1 MEIIKIKEND
11 FNDISK
17 NFNNVTFH
25 QTSNWATLKSYTG
38 WKPLYLGLKDKD
50 IKVVGLF
57 LLKKMPLL
65 SSYIA
70 YCPRG
75 YLMDYTNIELLK
87 QFNTLL
93 IPYLKKEKVFELII
107 DPYVLLNQRDIDG
120 NLLEDSFD
128 NHYIVDTLK
137 GIGYKHTGFNLNYEN
152 LQPRFLFRLN
162 IKDKTI
168 DKIINGFKKEAKRRA
183 NKKDFFAINIREL
196 KEDEIETFKD
206 LMNMTSKR
214 RGFVDRSLGYYK
226 QMYKALNENK
236 ILRYMVAE
244 IDVDKCRE
252 NAQNEINKIEARV
265 AKLKLHEE
273 ANKGRIKEELVTINS
288 NKNIIEQLDKLEKER
303 GKIVPLSTVCLMSY
317 GKEAIMLLAGNDEE
331 YLQHFNTSNIIV
343 AELIKLCKKEGYDY
357 YNFYGITGNFDP
369 NNEAYGLYAYKKQ
382 YGGEVV
388 ELIGQFEYIINPF
401 MKKMYDL
408 MLKVYKLTKK

>member
-17 NFNNVTFH
+17 NFDNVTFH
-25 QTSNWATLKSYTG
+25 QTSNWATLKAYTG
-38 WKPLYLGLKDKD
+38 WKPLYLGLKDNE

-65 SSYIA
+65 NSYIA

-75 YLMDYTNIELLK
+75 YLMDYTNIKLLK
-87 QFNTLL
+87 QFNNLL

-120 NLLEDSFD
+120 NIIEDGFD

-137 GIGYKHTGFNLNYEN
+137 EIGYRHTGFNLNYEN

-162 IKDKTI
+162 IKDKTV
-168 DKIINGFKKEAKRRA
+168 DEIINGFKKEAKRRA
-183 NKKDFFAINIREL
+183 NKKDFFAINVREL
-196 KEDEIETFKD
+196 KENEVETFKD

-226 QMYKALNENK
+226 QMYNALNENK

-244 IDVDKCRE
+244 IDVDKCRA
-252 NAQNEINKIEARV
+252 NAQNEIDKIEARV
-265 AKLKLHEE
+265 VKLRQHEE
-273 ANKGRIKEELVTINS
+273 NNKGRIKEELVTINS
-288 NKNIIEQLDKLEKER
+288 NKKIIEQLDKLEKER

-343 AELIKLCKKEGYDY
+343 AELIKLCKKEGYEY

-369 NNEAYGLYAYKKQ
+369 NNEAYGLYSYKKQ

-388 ELIGQFEYIINPF
+388 ELIGQFEYIINHF

>member
-11 FNDISK
+11 FNDVSK
-17 NFNNVTFH
+17 NFDNVTFH
-25 QTSNWATLKSYTG
+25 QTSNWATLKAYTG
-38 WKPLYLGLKDKD
+38 WKPLYLGLKDNE

-65 SSYIA
+65 NSYIA

-75 YLMDYTNIELLK
+75 YLMDYTNIKLLK
-87 QFNTLL
+87 QFNNLL

-120 NLLEDSFD
+120 NIIEDGFD

-137 GIGYKHTGFNLNYEN
+137 EIGYRHTGFNLNYEN

-162 IKDKTI
+162 IKDKTV
-168 DKIINGFKKEAKRRA
+168 DEIINGFKKEAKRRA
-183 NKKDFFAINIREL
+183 NKKDFFAINVREL
-196 KEDEIETFKD
+196 KENEIETFKD

-226 QMYKALNENK
+226 QMYNALNENK

-244 IDVDKCRE
+244 IDVDKCRA
-252 NAQNEINKIEARV
+252 NAQNEIDKIEARV
-265 AKLKLHEE
+265 VKLRQHEE
-273 ANKGRIKEELVTINS
+273 NNKGRIKEELVTINS
-288 NKNIIEQLDKLEKER
+288 NKKIIEQLDKLEKER

-343 AELIKLCKKEGYDY
+343 AELIKLCKKEGYEY

-369 NNEAYGLYAYKKQ
+369 NNEAYGLYSYKKQ

>member
-17 NFNNVTFH
+17 NFDNVTFH
-25 QTSNWATLKSYTG
+25 QTSNWATLKAYTG
-38 WKPLYLGLKDKD
+38 WKPLYLGLKDNE

-65 SSYIA
+65 NSYIA

-75 YLMDYTNIELLK
+75 YLMDYTNIKLLK
-87 QFNTLL
+87 QFNNLL

-120 NLLEDSFD
+120 NIIEDGFD

-137 GIGYKHTGFNLNYEN
+137 EIGYRHTGFNLNYEN

-162 IKDKTI
+162 IKDKTV
-168 DKIINGFKKEAKRRA
+168 DEIINGFKKEAKRRA
-183 NKKDFFAINIREL
+183 NKKDFFAINVREL
-196 KEDEIETFKD
+196 KENEVETFKD

-226 QMYKALNENK
+226 QMYNALNENK

-244 IDVDKCRE
+244 IDVDKCRA
-252 NAQNEINKIEARV
+252 NAQNEIDKIEARV
-265 AKLKLHEE
+265 VKLRQHEE
-273 ANKGRIKEELVTINS
+273 NNKGRIKEELVTINS
-288 NKNIIEQLDKLEKER
+288 NKKIIEQLDKLEKER

-343 AELIKLCKKEGYDY
+343 AELIKLCKKEGYEY

-369 NNEAYGLYAYKKQ
+369 NNEAYGLYSYKKQ
-382 YGGEVV
+382 YGGEVI

>member
-17 NFNNVTFH
+17 NFDNVTFH
-25 QTSNWATLKSYTG
+25 QTSNWATLKAYTG
-38 WKPLYLGLKDKD
+38 WKPLYLGLKDNE

-65 SSYIA
+65 NSYIA

-75 YLMDYTNIELLK
+75 YLMDYTNIKLLK
-87 QFNTLL
+87 QFNNLL

-120 NLLEDSFD
+120 NIIEDGFD

-137 GIGYKHTGFNLNYEN
+137 EIGYRHTGFNLNYEN

-162 IKDKTI
+162 IKDKTV
-168 DKIINGFKKEAKRRA
+168 DEIINGFKKEAKRRA
-183 NKKDFFAINIREL
+183 NKKDFFAINVREL
-196 KEDEIETFKD
+196 KENEVETFKD

-226 QMYKALNENK
+226 QMYNALNENK

-244 IDVDKCRE
+244 IDVDKCRA
-252 NAQNEINKIEARV
+252 NVQNEIDKIEARV
-265 AKLKLHEE
+265 VKLRQHEE
-273 ANKGRIKEELVTINS
+273 NNKGRIKEELVTINS
-288 NKNIIEQLDKLEKER
+288 NKKIIEQLDKLEKER

-343 AELIKLCKKEGYDY
+343 AELIKLCKKEGYEY

-369 NNEAYGLYAYKKQ
+369 NNEAYGLYSYKKQ
-382 YGGEVV
+382 YGGEVI

>member
-1 MEIIKIKEND
+1 MEIIKIKEQD

-17 NFNNVTFH
+17 KFNNVTFH
-25 QTSNWATLKSYTG
+25 QTSNWAKLKSYTG
-38 WKPLYLGLKDKD
+38 WKPLYLGLKDED
-50 IKVVGLF
+50 IKVCGLF

-65 SSYIA
+65 NSYIA

-75 YLMDYTNIELLK
+75 YLMNFEDIELLK
-87 QFNTLL
+87 QFNKLL
-93 IPYLKKEKVFELII
+93 IPYLKKENIFELII

-120 NLLEDSFD
+120 NIINNSFD

-137 GIGYKHTGFNLNYEN
+137 EIGYKHSGFNLNYEN

-168 DKIINGFKKEAKRRA
+168 EEIVNGFKKEAKRRA
-183 NKKDFFAINIREL
+183 NKKDFFAIDVREL
-196 KEDEIETFKD
+196 KEDEIEIFKD
-206 LMNMTSKR
+206 LMNKTSSR

-226 QMYKALNENK
+226 QMYKALSENK

-244 IDVDKCRE
+244 IDIDKCKVNAENEIAKIEKRVDKLR
-252 NAQNEINKIEARV
+252 
-265 AKLKLHEE
+265 LHEE

-288 NKNIIEQLDKLEKER
+288 NKKIIEQLNKLEKER
-303 GKIVPLSTVCLMSY
+303 GKIVPLSSVCLMSY

-369 NNEAYGLYAYKKQ
+369 KNESYGLYAYKKQ

-401 MKKMYDL
+401 MKKIYDL

>member
-11 FNDISK
+11 FNDVSK
-17 NFNNVTFH
+17 NFDNVTFH
-25 QTSNWATLKSYTG
+25 QTSNWATLKAYTG
-38 WKPLYLGLKDKD
+38 WKPLYLGLKDNE

-65 SSYIA
+65 NSYIA

-75 YLMDYTNIELLK
+75 YLMDYTNIKLLK
-87 QFNTLL
+87 QFNNLL

-120 NLLEDSFD
+120 NIIEDGFD

-137 GIGYKHTGFNLNYEN
+137 EIGYRHTGFNLNYEN

-162 IKDKTI
+162 IKDKTV
-168 DKIINGFKKEAKRRA
+168 DEIINGFKKEAKRRA
-183 NKKDFFAINIREL
+183 NKKDFFAINVREL
-196 KEDEIETFKD
+196 KENEVETFKD

-226 QMYKALNENK
+226 QMYNALNENK

-244 IDVDKCRE
+244 IDVDKCRA
-252 NAQNEINKIEARV
+252 NAQNEIDKIEARV
-265 AKLKLHEE
+265 VKLRQHEE
-273 ANKGRIKEELVTINS
+273 NNKGRIKEELVTINS
-288 NKNIIEQLDKLEKER
+288 NKKIIEQLDKLEKER

-343 AELIKLCKKEGYDY
+343 AELIKLCKKEGYEY

-369 NNEAYGLYAYKKQ
+369 NNEAYGLYSYKKQ

>member
-17 NFNNVTFH
+17 NFDNVTFH
-25 QTSNWATLKSYTG
+25 QTSNWATLKAYTG
-38 WKPLYLGLKDKD
+38 WKPLYLGLKDNE
-50 IKVVGLF
+50 IKAVGLF

-65 SSYIA
+65 NSYIA

-75 YLMDYTNIELLK
+75 YLMDYTNIKLLK
-87 QFNTLL
+87 QFNNLL

-120 NLLEDSFD
+120 NIIEDGFD

-137 GIGYKHTGFNLNYEN
+137 EIGYRHTGFNLNYEN

-162 IKDKTI
+162 IKDKTV
-168 DKIINGFKKEAKRRA
+168 DEIINGFKKEAKRRA
-183 NKKDFFAINIREL
+183 NKKDFFAINVREL
-196 KEDEIETFKD
+196 KENEVETFKD

-226 QMYKALNENK
+226 QMYNALNENK

-244 IDVDKCRE
+244 IDVDKCRA
-252 NAQNEINKIEARV
+252 NAQNEIDKIEARV
-265 AKLKLHEE
+265 VKLRQHEE
-273 ANKGRIKEELVTINS
+273 NNKGRIKEELVTINS
-288 NKNIIEQLDKLEKER
+288 NKKIIEQLDKLEKER

-343 AELIKLCKKEGYDY
+343 AELIKLCKKEGYEY

-369 NNEAYGLYAYKKQ
+369 NNEAYGLYSYKKQ

>member
-11 FNDISK
+11 FNDVSK
-17 NFNNVTFH
+17 NFDNVTFH
-25 QTSNWATLKSYTG
+25 QTSNWATLKAYTG
-38 WKPLYLGLKDKD
+38 WKPLYLGLKDNE
-50 IKVVGLF
+50 IKAVGLF

-65 SSYIA
+65 NSYIA

-75 YLMDYTNIELLK
+75 YLMDYTNIKLLK
-87 QFNTLL
+87 QFNNLL

-120 NLLEDSFD
+120 NIIEDGFD

-137 GIGYKHTGFNLNYEN
+137 EIGYRHTGFNLNYEN

-162 IKDKTI
+162 IKDKTV
-168 DKIINGFKKEAKRRA
+168 DEIINGFKKEAKRRA
-183 NKKDFFAINIREL
+183 NKKDFFAINVREL
-196 KEDEIETFKD
+196 KENEVETFKD

-226 QMYKALNENK
+226 QMYNALNENK

-244 IDVDKCRE
+244 IDVDKCRA
-252 NAQNEINKIEARV
+252 NAQNEIDKIEARV
-265 AKLKLHEE
+265 VKLRQHEE
-273 ANKGRIKEELVTINS
+273 NNKGRIKEELVTINS
-288 NKNIIEQLDKLEKER
+288 NKKIIEQLDKLEKER

-343 AELIKLCKKEGYDY
+343 AELIKLCKKEGYEY

-369 NNEAYGLYAYKKQ
+369 NNEAYGLYSYKKQ

>member
-17 NFNNVTFH
+17 NFDNVTFH
-25 QTSNWATLKSYTG
+25 QTSNWATLKAYTG
-38 WKPLYLGLKDKD
+38 WKPLYLGLKDNE
-50 IKVVGLF
+50 IKAVGLF

-65 SSYIA
+65 NSYIA

-75 YLMDYTNIELLK
+75 YLMDYTNIKLLK
-87 QFNTLL
+87 QFNNLL

-120 NLLEDSFD
+120 NIIEDGFD

-137 GIGYKHTGFNLNYEN
+137 EIGYRHTGFNLNYEN

-162 IKDKTI
+162 IKDKTV
-168 DKIINGFKKEAKRRA
+168 DEIINGFKKEAKRRA
-183 NKKDFFAINIREL
+183 NKKDFFAINVREL
-196 KEDEIETFKD
+196 KENEVETFKD

-226 QMYKALNENK
+226 QMYNALNENK

-244 IDVDKCRE
+244 IDVDKCRA
-252 NAQNEINKIEARV
+252 NAQNEIDKFEARV
-265 AKLKLHEE
+265 VKLRQHEE
-273 ANKGRIKEELVTINS
+273 NNKGRIKEELVTINS
-288 NKNIIEQLDKLEKER
+288 NKKIIEQLDKLEKER

-343 AELIKLCKKEGYDY
+343 AELIKLCKKEGYEY

-369 NNEAYGLYAYKKQ
+369 NNEAYGLYSYKKQ
-382 YGGEVV
+382 YGGEVI

>member
-1 MEIIKIKEND
+1 MEIIKIKEQD

-17 NFNNVTFH
+17 KFNNVTFH
-25 QTSNWATLKSYTG
+25 QTSNWAKLKSYTG
-38 WKPLYLGLKDKD
+38 WKPLYLGLKDED
-50 IKVVGLF
+50 IKVCGLF

-65 SSYIA
+65 NSYIA

-75 YLMDYTNIELLK
+75 YLMNFEDIELLK
-87 QFNTLL
+87 QFNKLL
-93 IPYLKKEKVFELII
+93 IPYLKKENIFELII

-120 NLLEDSFD
+120 NIINNSFD

-137 GIGYKHTGFNLNYEN
+137 EIGYKHSGFNLNYEN

-168 DKIINGFKKEAKRRA
+168 EEIVNSFKKEAKRRA
-183 NKKDFFAINIREL
+183 NKKDFFAIDVREL
-196 KEDEIETFKD
+196 KEDEIEIFKD
-206 LMNMTSKR
+206 LMNKTSSR

-226 QMYKALNENK
+226 QMYKALSENK

-244 IDVDKCRE
+244 IDIDKCKV
-252 NAQNEINKIEARV
+252 NAENEIAKIEKRV
-265 AKLKLHEE
+265 DKLKLHEE

-288 NKNIIEQLDKLEKER
+288 NKKIIEQLNKLEKER
-303 GKIVPLSTVCLMSY
+303 GKIVPLSSVCLMSY

-369 NNEAYGLYAYKKQ
+369 KNESYGLYAYKKQ

-401 MKKMYDL
+401 IKKIYDL

>member
-17 NFNNVTFH
+17 NFDNVTFH
-25 QTSNWATLKSYTG
+25 QTSNWATLKAYTG
-38 WKPLYLGLKDKD
+38 WKPLYLGLKDNEV
-50 IKVVGLF
+50 KVVGLF

-65 SSYIA
+65 NSYIA

-75 YLMDYTNIELLK
+75 YLMDYTNIKLLK
-87 QFNTLL
+87 QFNNLL

-120 NLLEDSFD
+120 NIIEDGFD

-137 GIGYKHTGFNLNYEN
+137 EIGYRHTGFNLNYEN

-162 IKDKTI
+162 IKDKTV
-168 DKIINGFKKEAKRRA
+168 DEIINGFKKEAKRRA
-183 NKKDFFAINIREL
+183 NKKDFFAINVREL
-196 KEDEIETFKD
+196 KENEVETFKD

-226 QMYKALNENK
+226 QMYNALNENK

-244 IDVDKCRE
+244 IDVDKCRA
-252 NAQNEINKIEARV
+252 NAQNEIDKIEARV
-265 AKLKLHEE
+265 VKLRQHEE
-273 ANKGRIKEELVTINS
+273 NNKGRIKEELVTINS
-288 NKNIIEQLDKLEKER
+288 NKKIIEQLDKLEKER

-343 AELIKLCKKEGYDY
+343 AELIKLCKKEGYEY

-369 NNEAYGLYAYKKQ
+369 NNEAYGLYSYKKQ
-382 YGGEVV
+382 YGGEVI

>member
-1 MEIIKIKEND
+1 MEIIKIKQED

-17 NFNNVTFH
+17 KFNNVTFH
-25 QTSNWATLKSYTG
+25 QTSNWAKLKSYTG
-38 WKPLYLGLKDKD
+38 WKPLYLGLKDD
-50 IKVVGLF
+50 EIIACGLF
-57 LLKKMPLL
+57 LLKKMPILN
-65 SSYIA
+65 SYIA

-87 QFNTLL
+87 QFNKLL
-93 IPYLKKEKVFELII
+93 ISYLKKEKVFELII

-120 NLLEDSFD
+120 NILEDSFD
-128 NHYIVDTLK
+128 NHYIVDALK
-137 GIGYKHTGFNLNYEN
+137 EIGYKHTGFNLNYEN

-168 DKIINGFKKEAKRRA
+168 DEIINGFKKEAKRRA

-196 KEDEIETFKD
+196 KEDEIEVFKD
-206 LMNMTSKR
+206 LMNKTSRR

-244 IDVDKCRE
+244 IDVDKCKE
-252 NAQNEINKIEARV
+252 NAKNEIAKIEKRV
-265 AKLKLHEE
+265 AKLKEHEE

-288 NKNIIEQLDKLEKER
+288 NKKIIEQLDALEKER
-303 GKIVPLSTVCLMSY
+303 GKIVPLSAVCLMSY
-317 GKEAIMLLAGNDEE
+317 GKEAIMLLAGNDED

-369 NNEAYGLYAYKKQ
+369 KHESYGLYAYKKQ

-401 MKKMYDL
+401 MKKIYDL

>member
-17 NFNNVTFH
+17 NFDNVTFH
-25 QTSNWATLKSYTG
+25 QTSNWATLKAYTG
-38 WKPLYLGLKDKD
+38 WKPLYLGLKDNE
-50 IKVVGLF
+50 IKAVGLF

-65 SSYIA
+65 NSYIA

-75 YLMDYTNIELLK
+75 YLMDYTNIKLLK
-87 QFNTLL
+87 QFNNLL

-120 NLLEDSFD
+120 NIIEDGFD

-137 GIGYKHTGFNLNYEN
+137 EIGYRHTGFNLNYEN

-162 IKDKTI
+162 IKDKTV
-168 DKIINGFKKEAKRRA
+168 DEIINGFKKEAKRRA
-183 NKKDFFAINIREL
+183 NKKDFFAINVREL
-196 KEDEIETFKD
+196 KENEVETFKD

-226 QMYKALNENK
+226 QMYNALNENK

-244 IDVDKCRE
+244 IDVDKCRA
-252 NAQNEINKIEARV
+252 NVQNEIDKIEARV
-265 AKLKLHEE
+265 VKLRQHEE
-273 ANKGRIKEELVTINS
+273 NNKGRIKEELVTINS
-288 NKNIIEQLDKLEKER
+288 NKKIIEQLDKLEKER

-343 AELIKLCKKEGYDY
+343 AELIKLCKKEGYEY

-369 NNEAYGLYAYKKQ
+369 NNEAYGLYSYKKQ
-382 YGGEVV
+382 YGGEVI

>member
-11 FNDISK
+11 FNDVSK
-17 NFNNVTFH
+17 NFDNVTFH
-25 QTSNWATLKSYTG
+25 QTSNWATLKAYTG
-38 WKPLYLGLKDKD
+38 WKPLYLGLKDNE

-65 SSYIA
+65 NSYIA

-75 YLMDYTNIELLK
+75 YLMDYTNIKLLK
-87 QFNTLL
+87 QFNNLL

-120 NLLEDSFD
+120 NIIEDGFD

-137 GIGYKHTGFNLNYEN
+137 EIGYRHTGFNLNYEN

-162 IKDKTI
+162 IKDKTVVE
-168 DKIINGFKKEAKRRA
+168 IINGFKKEAKRRA
-183 NKKDFFAINIREL
+183 NKKDFFAINVREL
-196 KEDEIETFKD
+196 KENEIETFKD

-226 QMYKALNENK
+226 QMYNALNENK

-244 IDVDKCRE
+244 IDVDKCRA
-252 NAQNEINKIEARV
+252 NAQNEIDKIEARV
-265 AKLKLHEE
+265 VKLRQHEE
-273 ANKGRIKEELVTINS
+273 NNKGRIKEELVTINS
-288 NKNIIEQLDKLEKER
+288 NKKIIEQLDKLEKER

-343 AELIKLCKKEGYDY
+343 AELIKLCKKEGYEY

-369 NNEAYGLYAYKKQ
+369 NNEAYGLYSYKKQ

>member
-11 FNDISK
+11 FNDVSK
-17 NFNNVTFH
+17 NFDNVTFH
-25 QTSNWATLKSYTG
+25 QTSNWAKLKAYTG
-38 WKPLYLGLKDKD
+38 WKPLYLGLKDNE
-50 IKVVGLF
+50 IKAVGLF

-65 SSYIA
+65 NSYIA

-75 YLMDYTNIELLK
+75 YLMDYTNIKLLK
-87 QFNTLL
+87 QFNNLL

-120 NLLEDSFD
+120 NIIEDGFD

-137 GIGYKHTGFNLNYEN
+137 EIGYRHTGFNLNYEN

-162 IKDKTI
+162 IKDKTV
-168 DKIINGFKKEAKRRA
+168 DEIINGFKKEAKRRA
-183 NKKDFFAINIREL
+183 NKKDFFAINVREL
-196 KEDEIETFKD
+196 KENEIETFKD

-226 QMYKALNENK
+226 QMYNALNENK

-244 IDVDKCRE
+244 IDVDKCRA
-252 NAQNEINKIEARV
+252 NAQNEIDKIEARV
-265 AKLKLHEE
+265 VKLRQHKEN
-273 ANKGRIKEELVTINS
+273 NKGRIKEELVTINS
-288 NKNIIEQLDKLEKER
+288 NKKIIEQLDKLEKER

-343 AELIKLCKKEGYDY
+343 AELIKLCKKEGYEY

-369 NNEAYGLYAYKKQ
+369 NNEAYGLYSYKKQ

>member
-17 NFNNVTFH
+17 NFDNVTFH
-25 QTSNWATLKSYTG
+25 QTSNWATLKAYTG
-38 WKPLYLGLKDKD
+38 WKHLYLGLKDNE
-50 IKVVGLF
+50 IKAVGLF

-65 SSYIA
+65 NSYIA

-75 YLMDYTNIELLK
+75 YLMDYTNIKLLK
-87 QFNTLL
+87 QFNNLL

-120 NLLEDSFD
+120 NIIEDGFD

-137 GIGYKHTGFNLNYEN
+137 EIGYRHTGFNLNYEN

-162 IKDKTI
+162 IKDKTV
-168 DKIINGFKKEAKRRA
+168 DEIINGFKKEAKRRA
-183 NKKDFFAINIREL
+183 NKKDFFAINVREL
-196 KEDEIETFKD
+196 KENEVETFKD

-226 QMYKALNENK
+226 QMYNALNENK

-244 IDVDKCRE
+244 IDVDKCRA
-252 NAQNEINKIEARV
+252 NVQNEIDKIEARV
-265 AKLKLHEE
+265 VKLRQHEE
-273 ANKGRIKEELVTINS
+273 NNKGRIKEELVTINS
-288 NKNIIEQLDKLEKER
+288 NKKIIEQLDKLEKER

-343 AELIKLCKKEGYDY
+343 AELIKLCKKEGYEY

-369 NNEAYGLYAYKKQ
+369 NNEAYGLYSYKKQ
-382 YGGEVV
+382 YGGEVI

>member
-1 MEIIKIKEND
+1 MEIIKIKEQD

-17 NFNNVTFH
+17 KFNNVTFH
-25 QTSNWATLKSYTG
+25 QTSNWAKLKSYTG
-38 WKPLYLGLKDKD
+38 WKPLYLGLKDED
-50 IKVVGLF
+50 IKVCGLF

-65 SSYIA
+65 NSYIA

-75 YLMDYTNIELLK
+75 YLMNFEDVKLLK
-87 QFNTLL
+87 QFNKLL
-93 IPYLKKEKVFELII
+93 IPYLKKENIFELII

-120 NLLEDSFD
+120 NIINNSFD

-137 GIGYKHTGFNLNYEN
+137 EIGYKHSGFNLNYEN

-168 DKIINGFKKEAKRRA
+168 EEIVNGFKKEAKRRA
-183 NKKDFFAINIREL
+183 NKKDFFAIDVREL
-196 KEDEIETFKD
+196 KEDEIEIFKD
-206 LMNMTSKR
+206 LMNKTSSR

-226 QMYKALNENK
+226 QMYKALSENK

-244 IDVDKCRE
+244 IDIDKCKVNAEKEIAKIEKRVDKLR
-252 NAQNEINKIEARV
+252 
-265 AKLKLHEE
+265 LHEE

-288 NKNIIEQLDKLEKER
+288 NKKIIEQLNKLEKER
-303 GKIVPLSTVCLMSY
+303 GKIVPLSSVCLMSY

-369 NNEAYGLYAYKKQ
+369 KNESYGLYAYKKQ

-401 MKKMYDL
+401 MKKIYDL

>member
-17 NFNNVTFH
+17 NFDNVTFH
-25 QTSNWATLKSYTG
+25 QTSNWATLKAYTG
-38 WKPLYLGLKDKD
+38 WKPLYLGLKDKE
-50 IKVVGLF
+50 IKAVGLF

-65 SSYIA
+65 NSYIA

-75 YLMDYTNIELLK
+75 YLMDYTNIKLLK
-87 QFNTLL
+87 QFNNLL

-120 NLLEDSFD
+120 NIIEDSFD

-137 GIGYKHTGFNLNYEN
+137 EIGYRHTGFNLNYEN

-162 IKDKTI
+162 IKDKTV
-168 DKIINGFKKEAKRRA
+168 DEIINGFKKEAKRRA
-183 NKKDFFAINIREL
+183 NKKDFFAINVREL
-196 KEDEIETFKD
+196 KENEVETFKD

-226 QMYKALNENK
+226 QMYNALNENK

-244 IDVDKCRE
+244 IDVDKCRA
-252 NAQNEINKIEARV
+252 NAQNEIDKIEARV
-265 AKLKLHEE
+265 VKLRQHEE
-273 ANKGRIKEELVTINS
+273 NNKGRIKEELVTINS
-288 NKNIIEQLDKLEKER
+288 NKKIIEQLDKLEKEK

-343 AELIKLCKKEGYDY
+343 AELIKLCKKEGYEY

-369 NNEAYGLYAYKKQ
+369 NNEAYGLYSYKKQ

>member
-17 NFNNVTFH
+17 NFDNVTFH
-25 QTSNWATLKSYTG
+25 QTSNWATLKAYTG
-38 WKPLYLGLKDKD
+38 WKPLYLGLKDNE

-65 SSYIA
+65 NSYIA

-75 YLMDYTNIELLK
+75 YLMDYTNIKLLK
-87 QFNTLL
+87 QFNNLL

-120 NLLEDSFD
+120 NIIEDGFD

-137 GIGYKHTGFNLNYEN
+137 EIGYRHTGFNLNYEN

-162 IKDKTI
+162 IKDKTV
-168 DKIINGFKKEAKRRA
+168 DEIINGFKKEAKRRA
-183 NKKDFFAINIREL
+183 NKKDFFAINVREL
-196 KEDEIETFKD
+196 KENEVETFKD

-226 QMYKALNENK
+226 QMYNALNENK

-244 IDVDKCRE
+244 IDVDKCRA
-252 NAQNEINKIEARV
+252 NAQNEIDKIGARV
-265 AKLKLHEE
+265 VKLRQHEE
-273 ANKGRIKEELVTINS
+273 NNKGRIKEELVTINS
-288 NKNIIEQLDKLEKER
+288 NKKIIEQLDKLEKER

-343 AELIKLCKKEGYDY
+343 AELIKLCKKEGYEY

-369 NNEAYGLYAYKKQ
+369 NNEAYGLYSYKKQ
-382 YGGEVV
+382 YGGEVI

>member
-1 MEIIKIKEND
+1 MEIIKIKEQD

-17 NFNNVTFH
+17 KFNNVTFH
-25 QTSNWATLKSYTG
+25 QTSNWAKLKSYTG
-38 WKPLYLGLKDKD
+38 WKPLYLGLKDED
-50 IKVVGLF
+50 IKVCGLF

-65 SSYIA
+65 NSYIA

-75 YLMDYTNIELLK
+75 YLMNFEDIKLLK
-87 QFNTLL
+87 QFNKLL
-93 IPYLKKEKVFELII
+93 IPYLKKENIFELII

-120 NLLEDSFD
+120 NIIDNSFD

-137 GIGYKHTGFNLNYEN
+137 EIGYKHSGFNLNYEN

-168 DKIINGFKKEAKRRA
+168 EEIVNSFKKEAKRRA
-183 NKKDFFAINIREL
+183 NKKDFFAIDVREL
-196 KEDEIETFKD
+196 KEDEIEIFKD
-206 LMNMTSKR
+206 LMNKTSSR

-226 QMYKALNENK
+226 QMYKALSENK

-244 IDVDKCRE
+244 IDIDKCKVNAEKEIAKIEKRVDKLR
-252 NAQNEINKIEARV
+252 
-265 AKLKLHEE
+265 LHEE

-288 NKNIIEQLDKLEKER
+288 NKKIIEQLNKLEKER
-303 GKIVPLSTVCLMSY
+303 GKIVPLSSVCLMSY

-369 NNEAYGLYAYKKQ
+369 KNESYGLYAYKKQ

-401 MKKMYDL
+401 MKKIYDL

>member
-1 MEIIKIKEND
+1 MEIIKIKEQD

-17 NFNNVTFH
+17 KFNNVTFH
-25 QTSNWATLKSYTG
+25 QTSNWAKLKSYTG
-38 WKPLYLGLKDKD
+38 WKPLYLGLKDED
-50 IKVVGLF
+50 IKVCGLF

-65 SSYIA
+65 NSYIT

-75 YLMDYTNIELLK
+75 YLMNFEDIELLK
-87 QFNTLL
+87 QFNKLL
-93 IPYLKKEKVFELII
+93 IPYLKKENIFELII

-120 NLLEDSFD
+120 NIINNSFD

-137 GIGYKHTGFNLNYEN
+137 EIGYKHSGFNLNYEN

-168 DKIINGFKKEAKRRA
+168 EEIVNGFKKEAKRRA
-183 NKKDFFAINIREL
+183 NKKDFFAIDVREL
-196 KEDEIETFKD
+196 KEDEIEIFKD
-206 LMNMTSKR
+206 LMNKTSSR

-226 QMYKALNENK
+226 QMYKALSENK

-244 IDVDKCRE
+244 IDIDKCKVNAEKEIAKIEKRVDKLR
-252 NAQNEINKIEARV
+252 
-265 AKLKLHEE
+265 LHEE

-288 NKNIIEQLDKLEKER
+288 NKKIIEQLNKLEKER
-303 GKIVPLSTVCLMSY
+303 GKIVPLSSVCLMSY

-369 NNEAYGLYAYKKQ
+369 KNESYGLYAYKKQ

-401 MKKMYDL
+401 MKKIYDL

>member
-1 MEIIKIKEND
+1 MEIIKIKEQD

-17 NFNNVTFH
+17 KFNNVTFH
-25 QTSNWATLKSYTG
+25 QTSNWAKLKSYTG
-38 WKPLYLGLKDKD
+38 WKPLYLGLKDED
-50 IKVVGLF
+50 IKVCGLF

-65 SSYIA
+65 NSYIA

-75 YLMDYTNIELLK
+75 YLMNFEDIELLK
-87 QFNTLL
+87 QFNKLL
-93 IPYLKKEKVFELII
+93 IPYLKKENIFELII

-120 NLLEDSFD
+120 NIINNSFD

-137 GIGYKHTGFNLNYEN
+137 EIGYKHSGFNLNYEN

-168 DKIINGFKKEAKRRA
+168 EEIVNGFKKEAKRRA
-183 NKKDFFAINIREL
+183 NKKDFFAIDVREL
-196 KEDEIETFKD
+196 KEDEIEIFKD
-206 LMNMTSKR
+206 LMNKTSSR

-226 QMYKALNENK
+226 QMYKALSENK

-244 IDVDKCRE
+244 IDIDKCKVNAEKEIAKIEKRVDKLR
-252 NAQNEINKIEARV
+252 
-265 AKLKLHEE
+265 LHEE

-288 NKNIIEQLDKLEKER
+288 NKKIIEQLNKLEKER
-303 GKIVPLSTVCLMSY
+303 GKIVPLSSVCLMSY

-369 NNEAYGLYAYKKQ
+369 KNESYGLYAYKKQ

-401 MKKMYDL
+401 MKKIYDL

>member
-1 MEIIKIKEND
+1 MEIIKIKEQD

-17 NFNNVTFH
+17 KFNNVTFH
-25 QTSNWATLKSYTG
+25 QTSNWAKLKSYTG
-38 WKPLYLGLKDKD
+38 WKPLYLGLKDED
-50 IKVVGLF
+50 IKVCGLF

-65 SSYIA
+65 NSYIA

-75 YLMDYTNIELLK
+75 YLMNFEDIELLK
-87 QFNTLL
+87 QFNKLL
-93 IPYLKKEKVFELII
+93 IPYLKKENIFELII

-120 NLLEDSFD
+120 NIINNSFD

-137 GIGYKHTGFNLNYEN
+137 EIGYKHSGFNLNYEN

-168 DKIINGFKKEAKRRA
+168 EEIVNGFKKEAKRRA
-183 NKKDFFAINIREL
+183 NKKDFFAIDVREL
-196 KEDEIETFKD
+196 KEDEIEIFKD
-206 LMNMTSKR
+206 LMNKTSSR

-226 QMYKALNENK
+226 QMYKALSENK

-244 IDVDKCRE
+244 IDIDKCKV
-252 NAQNEINKIEARV
+252 NAENEIAKIEKRV
-265 AKLKLHEE
+265 DKLKLHEE

-288 NKNIIEQLDKLEKER
+288 NKKIIEQLNKLEKER
-303 GKIVPLSTVCLMSY
+303 GKIVPLSSVCLMSY

-369 NNEAYGLYAYKKQ
+369 KNESYGLYAYKKQ

-401 MKKMYDL
+401 MKKIYDL